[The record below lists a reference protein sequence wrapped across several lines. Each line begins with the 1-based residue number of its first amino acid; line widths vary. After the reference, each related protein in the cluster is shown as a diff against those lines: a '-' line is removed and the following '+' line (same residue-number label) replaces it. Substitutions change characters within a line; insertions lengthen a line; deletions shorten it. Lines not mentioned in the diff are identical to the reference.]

1 MAVDKWS
8 LVSKTRSPSARSC
21 HRRADLHKNMSFLGR
36 KSVFSDID
44 WGQGVST
51 SDNFNAI
58 SVSLK
63 IISWKFR
70 KHTYFLGHIDP
81 SGGRTSNWIIRV
93 FWNDYDARLHN
104 DWIWH
109 RICEKIDYCD
119 LRHRSWVKSSK
130 TLSSSL
136 YTDVRHYLGFRAV
149 QPKLGEHLDEKW
161 QTLWEIHLFYKNRKK
176 NENVSRARGETAE
189 RSARAGLFSFFLPQ
203 TNCYFSMLKNVFF

>member
-1 MAVDKWS
+1 
-8 LVSKTRSPSARSC
+8 
-21 HRRADLHKNMSFLGR
+21 MSFLGG
-36 KSVFSDID
+36 KWVISDID

-51 SDNFNAI
+51 SDNLNAI

-81 SGGRTSNWIIRV
+81 SGGRTSNWILRV
-93 FWNDYDARLHN
+93 FWNNYDARLYN

-130 TLSSSL
+130 HSPLVSESCGPFGRNWIFLRFAWQKVTKE
-136 YTDVRHYLGFRAV
+136 DVIWYSFCQTHFVSAARCEFI
-149 QPKLGEHLDEKW
+149 QKL
-161 QTLWEIHLFYKNRKK
+161 IIC
-176 NENVSRARGETAE
+176 AII
-189 RSARAGLFSFFLPQ
+189 FFFAISKLE
-203 TNCYFSMLKNVFF
+203 